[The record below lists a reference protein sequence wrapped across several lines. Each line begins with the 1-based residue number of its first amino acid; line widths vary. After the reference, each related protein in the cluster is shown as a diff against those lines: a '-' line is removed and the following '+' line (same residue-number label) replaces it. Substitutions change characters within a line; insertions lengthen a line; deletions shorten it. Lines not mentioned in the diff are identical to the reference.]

1 MTHFSQIISYQTL
14 PLLYCERQK
23 LSVEADWWRFF
34 ASLPSASVAHNMG
47 RWISGPPTLY
57 SYSSVCASSFWPH
70 ATSICSIPI
79 SDLSF
84 PCSLCNADIR
94 DATRKNWDCWS
105 HSPSVQNNGQLNKI
119 KQSTLILAKKD
130 NLDHVLLNCSYP
142 AAIKKKA
149 EGYCFLFSLET
160 DPSILL
166 IREQTESYWVQDSM
180 QGKVMQRLKN
190 HQMNYTLPFDFK
202 DCDNKWKMF

>member
-14 PLLYCERQK
+14 PLLYCERQR

-94 DATRKNWDCWS
+94 DATRKNWDCVGHTVPVFKTMVSSIKSNKAHWS
-105 HSPSVQNNGQLNKI
+105 WPKRITWIMCCWTAHTLQL
-119 KQSTLILAKKD
+119 
-130 NLDHVLLNCSYP
+130 
-142 AAIKKKA
+142 
-149 EGYCFLFSLET
+149 
-160 DPSILL
+160 
-166 IREQTESYWVQDSM
+166 
-180 QGKVMQRLKN
+180 
-190 HQMNYTLPFDFK
+190 
-202 DCDNKWKMF
+202 